1 MIHLELGGH
10 ISGMSHSSISRLNM
24 IKKKNGCN
32 NFINV
37 TCGSLSKRGISTSY
51 VLRIYEYENLF
62 IMITCIYV
70 KTSFIFYDR
79 FQSNICDTFALVAN
93 KCKSFITVTRVT
105 PNCIITDEMKGTRKF
120 KAFIHICNHKDQ

>member
-1 MIHLELGGH
+1 MAVT
-10 ISGMSHSSISRLNM
+10 ISLTLHAEAYQKEEYLRP
-24 IKKKNGCN
+24 
-32 NFINV
+32 
-37 TCGSLSKRGISTSY
+37 TSY
-51 VLRIYEYENLF
+51 VSTN

-105 PNCIITDEMKGTRKF
+105 PNCIITDEMNGTRKF